1 MLELMRRIR
10 RTIGSKL
17 RPRPCGGRG
26 VATPPTCT
34 QTGQLESLQL
44 FMEAADKTEREELQW
59 MRSNMTTSEQKTK
72 LIKPLR
78 EQQKPVSE
86 KAETHSSL
94 SVRQFGTGESQITAN
109 AGQVQPKE
117 GTHLSIAGAQPRP
130 ESLRHNTNKFV
141 WNIN

>member
-1 MLELMRRIR
+1 
-10 RTIGSKL
+10 
-17 RPRPCGGRG
+17 
-26 VATPPTCT
+26 
-34 QTGQLESLQL
+34 
-44 FMEAADKTEREELQW
+44 MEAADKTEREELQW

-130 ESLRHNTNKFV
+130 ESLRHNTHKFV